1 MLFEDMELSSTSE
14 KFLFFSLPLR
24 VVLVFGASRMGLVI
38 ELLVMSTELPEKSSA
53 LEPFPSPRFLLLL
66 QLLISSMYSKVLLNL
81 TDITLFFSFFFSFL
95 RSYLNQPLICSSV
108 LFVISDNFFSS
119 SGLANLK
126 EIKIY
131 NCIVRT

>member
-1 MLFEDMELSSTSE
+1 MLFKDLELSSTSE
-14 KFLFFSLPLR
+14 DFLFLSLPLR
-24 VVLVFGASRMGLVI
+24 LVLVFGASRMGLVL

-66 QLLISSMYSKVLLNL
+66 LISSMYSKVLLNL
-81 TDITLFFSFFFSFL
+81 TDNLFFTFFFSFL

-131 NCIVRT
+131 NCIVRM

>member
-14 KFLFFSLPLR
+14 NFLFLSLPLR
-24 VVLVFGASRMGLVI
+24 VVLVFVASRMGLVI

-53 LEPFPSPRFLLLL
+53 LEPFPSSRFLL

-126 EIKIY
+126 EIEIY

>member
-1 MLFEDMELSSTSE
+1 MLFEDMELSSTLE
-14 KFLFFSLPLR
+14 NFLFFSLPLW
-24 VVLVFGASRMGLVI
+24 VVLVFGTSRMGLVI

-81 TDITLFFSFFFSFL
+81 TDTLFFPFFFSFL

>member
-1 MLFEDMELSSTSE
+1 MLFKDLELSSTSE
-14 KFLFFSLPLR
+14 DFLFLSLPLR
-24 VVLVFGASRMGLVI
+24 LVLVFGASRMGLVL

-66 QLLISSMYSKVLLNL
+66 LISSMYSKVLLNL
-81 TDITLFFSFFFSFL
+81 TDTLFFTFFFSFL

-131 NCIVRT
+131 NCIVRM

>member
-1 MLFEDMELSSTSE
+1 MELSYTSGN
-14 KFLFFSLPLR
+14 FLFLSLPLR

-81 TDITLFFSFFFSFL
+81 TDTLFFPFFFSFL

>member
-14 KFLFFSLPLR
+14 NFLFLSLPLR
-24 VVLVFGASRMGLVI
+24 VVLVFVASKMGLVI
-38 ELLVMSTELPEKSSA
+38 EFLVISIELPEKSSA

-81 TDITLFFSFFFSFL
+81 TDTLFFPFFFSFL

-126 EIKIY
+126 EIEIY

>member
-1 MLFEDMELSSTSE
+1 MLFEDMELSYTSGN
-14 KFLFFSLPLR
+14 FLFLSLPLR

-38 ELLVMSTELPEKSSA
+38 ELLVISIELPEKSSA

-81 TDITLFFSFFFSFL
+81 TDTLFFPFFFSFL

>member
-1 MLFEDMELSSTSE
+1 MELSSTSE
-14 KFLFFSLPLR
+14 NFLFLSLPLR
-24 VVLVFGASRMGLVI
+24 VVLVFVASRMGLVI

-53 LEPFPSPRFLLLL
+53 LEPFPSSRFLL

-126 EIKIY
+126 EIEIY

>member
-14 KFLFFSLPLR
+14 NFLFLSLPLR
-24 VVLVFGASRMGLVI
+24 VVLVFVASRMGLVI

-53 LEPFPSPRFLLLL
+53 LEPFPSSRFLL

-81 TDITLFFSFFFSFL
+81 TATLFFTFFFSFL

-108 LFVISDNFFSS
+108 LFVICDNFFSS

-126 EIKIY
+126 EEIKI
-131 NCIVRT
+131 

>member
-14 KFLFFSLPLR
+14 NFLFFSLPLR

-53 LEPFPSPRFLLLL
+53 LEPFPSSRFLL